1 MPNPALKPH
10 QEQLLREL
18 LAAGKPVAAD
28 EVDGRVLRPLRT
40 LKLVVIRNG
49 HVVPTAAA
57 RVLLRVAPGESPIED
72 EDDSSTLSGAQQDLI
87 WSLARRNAPA
97 LADHLD
103 GRVTRPLLERGLLAE
118 RGGWVQV
125 TDAGR
130 EWLAESRVA
139 RRRAAANPRTRGE
152 GRAGMIW
159 RALELLEDAVP
170 SAAELH
176 LAGGIAYGD
185 DVLLAL
191 RRAAREM
198 KRER

>member
-1 MPNPALKPH
+1 MPNPTLKPH

-28 EVDGRVLRPLRT
+28 EVDGRVLRPLRA
-40 LKLVVIRNG
+40 LKLVVVRNG
-49 HVVPTAAA
+49 HVIPTAAA
-57 RVLLRVAPGESPIED
+57 RVMLRVSPGEAVLE
-72 EDDSSTLSGAQQDLI
+72 EEESSALSDAQQDLI
-87 WSLARRNAPA
+87 WSLARRGSPA

-103 GRVTRPLLERGLLAE
+103 GRVTRPLLERGLLSQ
-118 RGGWVQV
+118 RNGWVYV
-125 TDAGR
+125 TVAGQ
-130 EWLAESRVA
+130 EWLAETRVA

-159 RALELLEDAVP
+159 RALEQLEDAIP
-170 SAAELH
+170 SAAEIRIGK
-176 LAGGIAYGD
+176 AIAYGD

-198 KRER
+198 KREK

>member
-1 MPNPALKPH
+1 MPNPTLKPH

-28 EVDGRVLRPLRT
+28 EVDGRVLRPLRA
-40 LKLVVIRNG
+40 LKLVVVRGG
-49 HVVPTAAA
+49 HVIPTAAA
-57 RVLLRVAPGESPIED
+57 RVMLRVSPGEAVLE
-72 EDDSSTLSGAQQDLI
+72 EEESTALSDAQQDLI
-87 WSLARRNAPA
+87 WSLARRGSPA

-103 GRVTRPLLERGLLAE
+103 GRVTRPLLERGLLSQ
-118 RGGWVQV
+118 RDGWVYV
-125 TDAGR
+125 TGAGE
-130 EWLAESRVA
+130 EWLAETRAA

-159 RALELLEDAVP
+159 RALEHLEDAVP
-170 SAAELH
+170 SAAEIRIGK
-176 LAGGIAYGD
+176 AIAYGD

-198 KRER
+198 KREK

>member
-1 MPNPALKPH
+1 MSNPSLKPH

-28 EVDGRVLRPLRT
+28 EVDGRVLRPLRA
-40 LKLVVIRNG
+40 LKLVVVRNG
-49 HVVPTAAA
+49 HVIPTAAA
-57 RVLLRVAPGESPIED
+57 RVLLRVSPGQRVAEED
-72 EDDSSTLSGAQQDLI
+72 EESSSLSDAQQDLI
-87 WSLARRNAPA
+87 WSLARRSGPA

-103 GRVTRPLLERGLLAE
+103 GRVTRPLLERGLLGD
-118 RGGWVQV
+118 RGGWIHV

-130 EWLAESRVA
+130 EWLAESRAA

-159 RALELLEDAVP
+159 RALEHLEDAIP
-170 SAAELH
+170 SAAEIGI
-176 LAGGIAYGD
+176 AGGIAYGD

-191 RRAAREM
+191 RRVARDM